1 MNIAFAAF
9 MMMQTVVHMTTPASP
24 VLPTVNIAHAE
35 ARPFLETADAMRDI
49 DLALAAAVA
58 GDDKVIVI
66 MGANWCHD
74 SRALAGWF
82 AMPRFA
88 TMLSGRYQVVYVDV
102 GTPQTGHGRN
112 LDVAKRFGIKKVKGT
127 PLVMVLSA
135 DGKLLNSAK
144 DAASWRN
151 AASRSEQ
158 AIFDYFDGFT
168 PA

>member
-1 MNIAFAAF
+1 MSIAFAAF

-35 ARPFLETADAMRDI
+35 ARPFLETADAMRDV
-49 DLALAAAVA
+49 DTALAAAVA

-88 TMLSGRYQVVYVDV
+88 TMLSGRYQVVYVNV

-112 LDVAKRFGIKKVKGT
+112 LDVAKRFGIRKVKGT

-135 DGKLLNSAK
+135 DGKLLNSPK

-158 AIFDYFDGFT
+158 EIFGYFDGFT